1 MKSTVPCLAAM
12 MLLSGCNGMPTT
24 YVSDPVY
31 DQAFVV
37 TSGAPLPMLLMA
49 TAIQWNED
57 YAVTAKHTPFLR
69 NVVHEGLGDVV
80 FFKHK
85 ATQVPLWRQYVPGES
100 VTAVGFNS
108 LMMPVQ
114 GKGRTLDSLVRLEG
128 TPGSVFYSV
137 HDGPM
142 VKGMSGG
149 PVFAED
155 GKVVGINVAFIPKD
169 EIDRRNRPDLA
180 DQTRVSVFLSYS
192 EIDKEWRRFQ
202 YLAQKH
208 RPNGPPGP
216 VKGYVAIAAKPSMQE
231 PDLGQRAPSGL

>member
-1 MKSTVPCLAAM
+1 MT
-12 MLLSGCNGMPTT
+12 LLSGCNGMPTA

-37 TSGAPLPMLLMA
+37 TSGAALPMLLMA
-49 TAIQWNED
+49 TAIQWNEE

-69 NVVHEGLGDVV
+69 DVVHEGLGDVV

-85 ATQVPLWRQYVPGES
+85 ANRVPQWRQFVPGES

-114 GKGRTLDSLVRLEG
+114 GKGHTLASLVRLSG

-137 HDGPM
+137 HDGPIT
-142 VKGMSGG
+142 KGMSGG
-149 PVFAED
+149 PVFADD
-155 GKVVGINVAFIPKD
+155 GNVVGMNVAYIAKD
-169 EIDRRNRPDLA
+169 QIDARTRPDLA
-180 DQTRVSVFLSYS
+180 DKQRISVFMSYS

-202 YLAQKH
+202 YLAH
-208 RPNGPPGP
+208 RNKPQGAPAAI
-216 VKGYVAIAAKPSMQE
+216 KGFVAVANKP
-231 PDLGQRAPSGL
+231 

>member
-1 MKSTVPCLAAM
+1 MAAM
-12 MLLSGCNGMPTT
+12 MLLSGCNGVPTS

-31 DQAFVV
+31 SQAFVV

-49 TAIQWNED
+49 SAIQWNAD

-85 ATQVPLWRQYVPGES
+85 ANKVPQWRQFVPGES

-114 GKGRTLDSLVRLEG
+114 GKGHTLASLVRLSG

-137 HDGPM
+137 HDGPIT
-142 VKGMSGG
+142 KGMSGG
-149 PVFAED
+149 PVFADD
-155 GKVVGINVAFIPKD
+155 GNVVGMNVAYIAKD
-169 EIDRRNRPDLA
+169 QIDARTRPDLA
-180 DQTRVSVFLSYS
+180 DKQRISVFMSYS

-202 YLAQKH
+202 YLAH
-208 RPNGPPGP
+208 RNKPQGAPAAI
-216 VKGYVAIAAKPSMQE
+216 KGFVAVANKP
-231 PDLGQRAPSGL
+231 

>member
-1 MKSTVPCLAAM
+1 MKSTAPCVAAM
-12 MLLSGCNGMPTT
+12 MLLSGCNGMPTA

-49 TAIQWNED
+49 SAIQWNED

-69 NVVHEGLGDVV
+69 NVAHEGLGDVV

-85 ATQVPLWRQYVPGES
+85 ATQVPHWRQYVPGES

-149 PVFAED
+149 PLFAED

-169 EIDRRNRPDLA
+169 EIDNRNRPALA
-180 DQTRVSVFLSYS
+180 DKARVSVFMSYS

-202 YLAQKH
+202 YLAHKT
-208 RPNGPPGP
+208 RPNGAPAA
-216 VKGYVAIAAKPSMQE
+216 VKGYVAVAAKP
-231 PDLGQRAPSGL
+231 

>member
-1 MKSTVPCLAAM
+1 MKSTAPCVAAM
-12 MLLSGCNGMPTT
+12 MLLSGCNGMPTA

-49 TAIQWNED
+49 SAIQWNED

-85 ATQVPLWRQYVPGES
+85 ATQVPHWRQYIPGES

-149 PVFAED
+149 PLFAED

-169 EIDRRNRPDLA
+169 EIDSRNRPDLA
-180 DQTRVSVFLSYS
+180 DKARVSVFMSYS

-202 YLAQKH
+202 YLAHKT
-208 RPNGPPGP
+208 RPNGAPAA
-216 VKGYVAIAAKPSMQE
+216 VKGYVAVAAKP
-231 PDLGQRAPSGL
+231 

>member
-1 MKSTVPCLAAM
+1 
-12 MLLSGCNGMPTT
+12 MPTA

-57 YAVTAKHTPFLR
+57 FAVTAKHTPFLP

-85 ATQVPLWRQYVPGES
+85 ASKVPQWRQFVPGES

-108 LMMPVQ
+108 FMMPVQ

-128 TPGSVFYSV
+128 TPSSVFYSV
-137 HDGPM
+137 HDGPIT
-142 VKGMSGG
+142 KGMSGG
-149 PVFAED
+149 PVFADD
-155 GKVVGINVAFIPKD
+155 GKVVGMNVAFIAKD
-169 EIDRRNRPDLA
+169 GIDARNRPDLA
-180 DQTRVSVFLSYS
+180 SKARVSVFLSYS

-202 YLAQKH
+202 YLVHKGKSHGAPAAIQ
-208 RPNGPPGP
+208 
-216 VKGYVAIAAKPSMQE
+216 GYVTVASK
-231 PDLGQRAPSGL
+231 L

>member
-1 MKSTVPCLAAM
+1 MKSTAPCVAAM
-12 MLLSGCNGMPTT
+12 MLLSGCNGMPTA

-49 TAIQWNED
+49 SAIQWNED

-69 NVVHEGLGDVV
+69 NVAHEGLGDVV

-85 ATQVPLWRQYVPGES
+85 ATQVPHWRQYVPGES

-149 PVFAED
+149 PLFAED

-169 EIDRRNRPDLA
+169 EIDNRNRPDLA
-180 DQTRVSVFLSYS
+180 DKARVSVFMSYS

-202 YLAQKH
+202 YLAHKT
-208 RPNGPPGP
+208 RPNGAPAA
-216 VKGYVAIAAKPSMQE
+216 VKGYVAVAAKP
-231 PDLGQRAPSGL
+231 

>member
-1 MKSTVPCLAAM
+1 VPT
-12 MLLSGCNGMPTT
+12 S

-31 DQAFVV
+31 NQAFVV
-37 TSGAPLPMLLMA
+37 TSGAPLPLLLMA
-49 TAIQWNED
+49 SAIQWNED

-85 ATQVPLWRQYVPGES
+85 ASEVPHWRQYVPGES

-108 LMMPVQ
+108 LMIPVQ
-114 GKGRTLDSLVRLEG
+114 GKGHALPSLVRLEG
-128 TPGSVFYSV
+128 TPGSVFYSL

-149 PVFAED
+149 PVFADD
-155 GKVVGINVAFIPKD
+155 GQVVGINIAFIPKN
-169 EIDRRNRPDLA
+169 EIDARTRPDLA
-180 DQTRVSVFLSYS
+180 DKERVSVFMSYS

-202 YLAQKH
+202 YLLARK
-208 RPNGPPGP
+208 
-216 VKGYVAIAAKPSMQE
+216 AKPH
-231 PDLGQRAPSGL
+231 APAAIKGIVAVVAKP

>member
-1 MKSTVPCLAAM
+1 
-12 MLLSGCNGMPTT
+12 MPTA

-37 TSGAPLPMLLMA
+37 TSGAPLPLLLMA
-49 TAIQWNED
+49 SAIQWNED
-57 YAVTAKHTPFLR
+57 YAVTAKHTPFLP

-85 ATQVPLWRQYVPGES
+85 ASKVPQWRQFVPGES

-108 LMMPVQ
+108 FMMPVQ

-137 HDGPM
+137 HDGPIT
-142 VKGMSGG
+142 KGMSGG
-149 PVFAED
+149 PVFADD
-155 GKVVGINVAFIPKD
+155 GKVVGMNVAFIAKD
-169 EIDRRNRPDLA
+169 GIDARNRPDLA
-180 DQTRVSVFLSYS
+180 NKARVSVFMSYS

-202 YLAQKH
+202 HLAHKSKPQGA
-208 RPNGPPGP
+208 PAAI
-216 VKGYVAIAAKPSMQE
+216 KGYVAVANKP
-231 PDLGQRAPSGL
+231 

>member
-1 MKSTVPCLAAM
+1 MT
-12 MLLSGCNGMPTT
+12 LLSGCNGMPTA

-37 TSGAPLPMLLMA
+37 TSGAPLPMMLMA
-49 TAIQWNED
+49 TAIQWNEE

-85 ATQVPLWRQYVPGES
+85 ANKVPQWRQFVPGES

-108 LMMPVQ
+108 FMMPVQ
-114 GKGRTLDSLVRLEG
+114 GKGHTLASLVRLSG

-137 HDGPM
+137 HDGPIT
-142 VKGMSGG
+142 KGMSGG
-149 PVFAED
+149 PVFADD
-155 GKVVGINVAFIPKD
+155 GNVVGMNVAYIAKD
-169 EIDRRNRPDLA
+169 QIDARTRPDLA
-180 DQTRVSVFLSYS
+180 DKQRISVFMSYS

-202 YLAQKH
+202 YLAH
-208 RPNGPPGP
+208 RSKPQNAPAAI
-216 VKGYVAIAAKPSMQE
+216 KGFVAVANKP
-231 PDLGQRAPSGL
+231 

>member
-1 MKSTVPCLAAM
+1 MKTTVPCLAAL
-12 MLLSGCNGMPTT
+12 MLLSGCNGVPTS

-31 DQAFVV
+31 NQAFVV
-37 TSGAPLPMLLMA
+37 TSGAPLPLLLMA
-49 TAIQWNED
+49 SAIQWNED

-85 ATQVPLWRQYVPGES
+85 ASEVPHWRQYVPGES

-108 LMMPVQ
+108 LMIPVQ
-114 GKGRTLDSLVRLEG
+114 GKGHALPSLVRLEG
-128 TPGSVFYSV
+128 TPGSVFYSL

-149 PVFAED
+149 PVFADD
-155 GKVVGINVAFIPKD
+155 GQVVGINIAFIPKN
-169 EIDRRNRPDLA
+169 EIDARTRPDLA
-180 DQTRVSVFLSYS
+180 DKERVSVFMSYS

-202 YLAQKH
+202 YLLARKAKPH
-208 RPNGPPGP
+208 APAAI
-216 VKGYVAIAAKPSMQE
+216 KGIVAVAAKP
-231 PDLGQRAPSGL
+231 

>member
-12 MLLSGCNGMPTT
+12 MLLSGCNGVPTS

-85 ATQVPLWRQYVPGES
+85 AARVPLWRQYVPGES

-114 GKGRTLDSLVRLEG
+114 GKGHTLASLVRLEG

-155 GKVVGINVAFIPKD
+155 GKVVGINVAFIAKD
-169 EIDRRNRPDLA
+169 EIDARNRPDLA
-180 DQTRVSVFLSYS
+180 DKERISVFMSFS

-202 YLAQKH
+202 YLANKTK
-208 RPNGPPGP
+208 PKAAPAA
-216 VKGYVAIAAKPSMQE
+216 VKGYVVVAAKP
-231 PDLGQRAPSGL
+231 

>member
-1 MKSTVPCLAAM
+1 MNKTAPWLAAM
-12 MLLSGCNGMPTT
+12 TLLSGCNGMPTA

-49 TAIQWNED
+49 TAIQWNEE

-85 ATQVPLWRQYVPGES
+85 ANKVPQWRQFVPGES

-108 LMMPVQ
+108 FMMPVQ
-114 GKGRTLDSLVRLEG
+114 GKGHTLTSLVRLSG

-137 HDGPM
+137 HDGPIT
-142 VKGMSGG
+142 KGMSGG
-149 PVFAED
+149 PVFADD
-155 GKVVGINVAFIPKD
+155 GNVVGMNVAYIAKD
-169 EIDRRNRPDLA
+169 QIDARTRPDLA
-180 DQTRVSVFLSYS
+180 DKQRISVFMSYS

-202 YLAQKH
+202 YLAH
-208 RPNGPPGP
+208 RNKPQGAPAAI
-216 VKGYVAIAAKPSMQE
+216 KGFVAVANKP
-231 PDLGQRAPSGL
+231 

>member
-1 MKSTVPCLAAM
+1 M
-12 MLLSGCNGMPTT
+12 MLLSGCNGVPTS

-31 DQAFVV
+31 NQAFVV
-37 TSGAPLPMLLMA
+37 TSGAPLPLLLMA
-49 TAIQWNED
+49 SAIQWNED

-85 ATQVPLWRQYVPGES
+85 ASEVPHWRQYVPGES

-108 LMMPVQ
+108 LMIPVQ
-114 GKGRTLDSLVRLEG
+114 GKGHALPSLVRLEG
-128 TPGSVFYSV
+128 TPGSVFYSL

-149 PVFAED
+149 PVFADD
-155 GKVVGINVAFIPKD
+155 GQVVGINIAFIPKN
-169 EIDRRNRPDLA
+169 EIDARTRPDLA
-180 DQTRVSVFLSYS
+180 NKERVSVFMSYS

-202 YLAQKH
+202 YLLARKAKPH
-208 RPNGPPGP
+208 APAAI
-216 VKGYVAIAAKPSMQE
+216 KGIVAVAAKP
-231 PDLGQRAPSGL
+231 

>member
-1 MKSTVPCLAAM
+1 MKTTVPFLAAM
-12 MLLSGCNGMPTT
+12 MLLSGCNGVPTS

-31 DQAFVV
+31 SQAFVV
-37 TSGAPLPMLLMA
+37 TSGAPLPLLLMA
-49 TAIQWNED
+49 SAIQWNED

-85 ATQVPLWRQYVPGES
+85 ASEVPHWRQYVPGES

-108 LMMPVQ
+108 LMIPVQ
-114 GKGRTLDSLVRLEG
+114 GKGHALPSLVRLEG
-128 TPGSVFYSV
+128 TPGSVFYSL

-149 PVFAED
+149 PVFADD
-155 GKVVGINVAFIPKD
+155 GQVVGINIAFIPKN
-169 EIDRRNRPDLA
+169 EIDARTRPDLA
-180 DQTRVSVFLSYS
+180 DKERVSVFMSYS

-202 YLAQKH
+202 YLLARKAKPH
-208 RPNGPPGP
+208 APAAI
-216 VKGYVAIAAKPSMQE
+216 KGIVAVAAKP
-231 PDLGQRAPSGL
+231 

>member
-1 MKSTVPCLAAM
+1 MNKTAPWLAAM
-12 MLLSGCNGMPTT
+12 TLLSGCNGMPTA

-37 TSGAPLPMLLMA
+37 TSGAALPMLLMA
-49 TAIQWNED
+49 TAIQWNEE

-69 NVVHEGLGDVV
+69 DVVHEGLGDVV

-85 ATQVPLWRQYVPGES
+85 ANKVPQWRQFVPGES

-114 GKGRTLDSLVRLEG
+114 GKGHTLASLVRLSG

-137 HDGPM
+137 HDGPIT
-142 VKGMSGG
+142 KGMSGG
-149 PVFAED
+149 PVFADD
-155 GKVVGINVAFIPKD
+155 GNVVGMNVAYIAKD
-169 EIDRRNRPDLA
+169 QIDARTRPDLA
-180 DQTRVSVFLSYS
+180 DKQRISVFMSYS

-202 YLAQKH
+202 YLAH
-208 RPNGPPGP
+208 RNKPQGAPAAI
-216 VKGYVAIAAKPSMQE
+216 KGFVAVANKP
-231 PDLGQRAPSGL
+231 

>member
-1 MKSTVPCLAAM
+1 MT
-12 MLLSGCNGMPTT
+12 LLSGCNGMPTA

-49 TAIQWNED
+49 TAIQWNEE

-69 NVVHEGLGDVV
+69 DVVHEGLGDVV

-85 ATQVPLWRQYVPGES
+85 ANKVPQWRQFVPGES

-108 LMMPVQ
+108 FMMPVQ
-114 GKGRTLDSLVRLEG
+114 GKGHTLASLVRLSG

-137 HDGPM
+137 HDGPIT
-142 VKGMSGG
+142 KGMSGG
-149 PVFAED
+149 PVFADD
-155 GKVVGINVAFIPKD
+155 GNVVGMNVAYIAKD
-169 EIDRRNRPDLA
+169 QIDARTRPDLA
-180 DQTRVSVFLSYS
+180 DKQRISVFMSYS

-202 YLAQKH
+202 YLAH
-208 RPNGPPGP
+208 RNKPQGAPAAI
-216 VKGYVAIAAKPSMQE
+216 KGFVAVANKP
-231 PDLGQRAPSGL
+231 

>member
-1 MKSTVPCLAAM
+1 
-12 MLLSGCNGMPTT
+12 MLLSGCNGVPTS

-31 DQAFVV
+31 SQAFVV
-37 TSGAPLPMLLMA
+37 TSGAPLPLLLMA
-49 TAIQWNED
+49 SAIQWNED

-85 ATQVPLWRQYVPGES
+85 ASEVPHWRQYVPGES

-108 LMMPVQ
+108 LMIPVQ
-114 GKGRTLDSLVRLEG
+114 GKGHALPSLVRLEG
-128 TPGSVFYSV
+128 TPGSVFYSL

-149 PVFAED
+149 PVFADD
-155 GKVVGINVAFIPKD
+155 GQVVGINIAFIPKN
-169 EIDRRNRPDLA
+169 EIDARTRPDLA
-180 DQTRVSVFLSYS
+180 DKERVSVFMSYS

-202 YLAQKH
+202 YLLARKAKPH
-208 RPNGPPGP
+208 APAAI
-216 VKGYVAIAAKPSMQE
+216 KGIVAVAAKP
-231 PDLGQRAPSGL
+231 

>member
-1 MKSTVPCLAAM
+1 MT
-12 MLLSGCNGMPTT
+12 LLSGCNGMPTA

-49 TAIQWNED
+49 TAIQWNEE

-85 ATQVPLWRQYVPGES
+85 ANKVPQWRQFVPGES

-114 GKGRTLDSLVRLEG
+114 GKGHTLASLVRLSG

-137 HDGPM
+137 HDGPIT
-142 VKGMSGG
+142 KGMSGG
-149 PVFAED
+149 PVFADD
-155 GKVVGINVAFIPKD
+155 GNVVGMNVAYIAKD
-169 EIDRRNRPDLA
+169 QIDARTRPDLA
-180 DQTRVSVFLSYS
+180 DKQRISVFMSYS

-202 YLAQKH
+202 YLAH
-208 RPNGPPGP
+208 RNKPQGAPAAI
-216 VKGYVAIAAKPSMQE
+216 KGFVAVANKP
-231 PDLGQRAPSGL
+231 

>member
-1 MKSTVPCLAAM
+1 
-12 MLLSGCNGMPTT
+12 MLLSGCNGMPTAH
-24 YVSDPVY
+24 VSNPVY

-155 GKVVGINVAFIPKD
+155 SKVVGINVAFIPKD

-180 DQTRVSVFLSYS
+180 DKARVSVFMSYS

-202 YLAQKH
+202 YLAQKNK
-208 RPNGPPGP
+208 PSGTPVP
-216 VKGYVAIAAKPSMQE
+216 VKGYVAVAGKP
-231 PDLGQRAPSGL
+231 

>member
-1 MKSTVPCLAAM
+1 MKSTAPCLAAM
-12 MLLSGCNGMPTT
+12 MLLSGCNGMPTA

-49 TAIQWNED
+49 SAIQWNED

-85 ATQVPLWRQYVPGES
+85 ATQVPHWRQYIPGES

-149 PVFAED
+149 PLFAED

-169 EIDRRNRPDLA
+169 EIDSRNRPDLA
-180 DQTRVSVFLSYS
+180 DKARVSVFMSYS

-202 YLAQKH
+202 YLAHKT
-208 RPNGPPGP
+208 RPNGAPAA
-216 VKGYVAIAAKPSMQE
+216 VKGYVAVAAKP
-231 PDLGQRAPSGL
+231 

>member
-1 MKSTVPCLAAM
+1 MKTTVPCLAAM
-12 MLLSGCNGMPTT
+12 MLLSGCNGVPTS

-31 DQAFVV
+31 SQAFVV
-37 TSGAPLPMLLMA
+37 TSGAPLPLLLMA
-49 TAIQWNED
+49 SAIQWNED

-85 ATQVPLWRQYVPGES
+85 ASEVPHWRQYVPGES

-108 LMMPVQ
+108 LMIPVQ
-114 GKGRTLDSLVRLEG
+114 GKGHALPSLVRFEG
-128 TPGSVFYSV
+128 TPGSVFYSL

-149 PVFAED
+149 PVFADD
-155 GKVVGINVAFIPKD
+155 GHVVGINIAFIPKN
-169 EIDRRNRPDLA
+169 EIDARTRPDLA
-180 DQTRVSVFLSYS
+180 DKERVSVFMSYS

-202 YLAQKH
+202 YLLARKAKPH
-208 RPNGPPGP
+208 APAAI
-216 VKGYVAIAAKPSMQE
+216 KGIVAVAAKP
-231 PDLGQRAPSGL
+231 

>member
-1 MKSTVPCLAAM
+1 MKTTVPCLAAL
-12 MLLSGCNGMPTT
+12 MLLSGCNGVPTS

-31 DQAFVV
+31 NQAFVV
-37 TSGAPLPMLLMA
+37 TSGAPLPLLLMA
-49 TAIQWNED
+49 SAIQWNED

-85 ATQVPLWRQYVPGES
+85 ASEVPHWRQYVPGES

-108 LMMPVQ
+108 LMIPVQ
-114 GKGRTLDSLVRLEG
+114 GKGHALPSLVRLEG
-128 TPGSVFYSV
+128 TPGSVFYSL

-149 PVFAED
+149 PVFADD
-155 GKVVGINVAFIPKD
+155 GQVVGINIAFIPKN
-169 EIDRRNRPDLA
+169 EIDARTRPDLA
-180 DQTRVSVFLSYS
+180 DKERVSVFMSYS

-202 YLAQKH
+202 YLLARK
-208 RPNGPPGP
+208 
-216 VKGYVAIAAKPSMQE
+216 AKPH
-231 PDLGQRAPSGL
+231 APAAIKGIVAVVAKP

>member
-1 MKSTVPCLAAM
+1 MT
-12 MLLSGCNGMPTT
+12 LLSGCNGMPTA

-37 TSGAPLPMLLMA
+37 TSGAPLPMMLMA
-49 TAIQWNED
+49 TAIQWNEE

-85 ATQVPLWRQYVPGES
+85 ANKVPQWRQFVPGES

-114 GKGRTLDSLVRLEG
+114 GKGHTLASLVRLSG

-137 HDGPM
+137 HDGPIT
-142 VKGMSGG
+142 KGMSGG
-149 PVFAED
+149 PVFADD
-155 GKVVGINVAFIPKD
+155 GNVVGMNVAYIAKD
-169 EIDRRNRPDLA
+169 QIDARTRPDLA
-180 DQTRVSVFLSYS
+180 DKQRISVFMSYS

-202 YLAQKH
+202 YLAH
-208 RPNGPPGP
+208 RSKPQGAPAAI
-216 VKGYVAIAAKPSMQE
+216 KGFVAVANKP
-231 PDLGQRAPSGL
+231 

>member
-1 MKSTVPCLAAM
+1 
-12 MLLSGCNGMPTT
+12 MPTA

-49 TAIQWNED
+49 TAIQWNEE

-85 ATQVPLWRQYVPGES
+85 ANKVPQWRQFVPGES

-114 GKGRTLDSLVRLEG
+114 GKGHTLASLVRLSG

-137 HDGPM
+137 HDGPIT
-142 VKGMSGG
+142 KGMSGG
-149 PVFAED
+149 PVFADD
-155 GKVVGINVAFIPKD
+155 GNVVGMNVAYIAKD
-169 EIDRRNRPDLA
+169 QIDARTRPDLA
-180 DQTRVSVFLSYS
+180 DKQRISVFMSYS

-202 YLAQKH
+202 YLAH
-208 RPNGPPGP
+208 RSKPQGAPAAI
-216 VKGYVAIAAKPSMQE
+216 KGFVAVANKP
-231 PDLGQRAPSGL
+231 

>member
-1 MKSTVPCLAAM
+1 MKTTVPCLAAM
-12 MLLSGCNGMPTT
+12 MLLSGCNGVPTS

-31 DQAFVV
+31 SQAFVV
-37 TSGAPLPMLLMA
+37 TSGAPLPLLLMA
-49 TAIQWNED
+49 SAIQWNED

-85 ATQVPLWRQYVPGES
+85 ASEVPHWRQYVPGES

-108 LMMPVQ
+108 LMIPVQ
-114 GKGRTLDSLVRLEG
+114 GKGHALPSLVRLEG
-128 TPGSVFYSV
+128 TPGSVFYSL

-149 PVFAED
+149 PVFADD
-155 GKVVGINVAFIPKD
+155 GQVVGINIAFIPKN
-169 EIDRRNRPDLA
+169 EIDARTRPDLA
-180 DQTRVSVFLSYS
+180 DKERVSVFMSYS

-202 YLAQKH
+202 YLLARK
-208 RPNGPPGP
+208 
-216 VKGYVAIAAKPSMQE
+216 AKPH
-231 PDLGQRAPSGL
+231 APAAIKGIVAVVAKP

>member
-1 MKSTVPCLAAM
+1 
-12 MLLSGCNGMPTT
+12 MPTA

-37 TSGAPLPMLLMA
+37 TSGAALPMLLMA
-49 TAIQWNED
+49 TAIQWNEE

-69 NVVHEGLGDVV
+69 DVVHEGLGDVV

-85 ATQVPLWRQYVPGES
+85 ANRVPQWRQFVPGES

-114 GKGRTLDSLVRLEG
+114 GKGHTLASLVRLSG

-137 HDGPM
+137 HDGPIT
-142 VKGMSGG
+142 KGMSGG
-149 PVFAED
+149 PVFADD
-155 GKVVGINVAFIPKD
+155 GNVVGMNVAYIAKD
-169 EIDRRNRPDLA
+169 QIDARTRPDLA
-180 DQTRVSVFLSYS
+180 DKQRISVFMSYS

-202 YLAQKH
+202 YLAH
-208 RPNGPPGP
+208 RNKPQGAPAAI
-216 VKGYVAIAAKPSMQE
+216 KGFVAVANKP
-231 PDLGQRAPSGL
+231 